1 MQLNCSVSVAAVT
14 SSTPTDICQFL
25 ERVSGFI
32 TSFPLLSVIPSFPL
46 MFPSASLTIT
56 FPVGSAPSIP
66 SHRITSSCSYVPL
79 SVFLHS
85 FLPKPRATVNTF
97 PPNRGNSD
105 GNVSDREECPPVIF
119 QCAHTCATALHLFAM
134 QTVISIFMQLSFHCL
149 FCFNFIH
156 WLMLY
161 NVVRPE
167 IATLH
172 NR

>member
-14 SSTPTDICQFL
+14 SSTLTDIRQFL

-66 SHRITSSCSYVPL
+66 SHRITSSCSYIPL

-105 GNVSDREECPPVIF
+105 GNLNDREECLPVIF

-134 QTVISIFMQLSFHCL
+134 QTLLSLYSCSSL
-149 FCFNFIH
+149 FTAFF
-156 WLMLY
+156 
-161 NVVRPE
+161 VS
-167 IATLH
+167 TSFTD
-172 NR
+172 